1 MNETTE
7 KNRCVRR
14 RTLNGG
20 SVTRPRKLQI
30 RATVA
35 VSNEVA
41 SIQGLIFKYGHKE
54 TLADIFENVLLP
66 RLKEYV
72 RPYVDMARADR
83 EMALK
88 ATQMGLGL

>member
-7 KNRCVRR
+7 NKRCVRR

-54 TLADIFENVLLP
+54 TLADIFESVLLP
-66 RLKEYV
+66 RLREYV
-72 RPYVDMARADR
+72 LPYVDMARADR
-83 EMALK
+83 ELALK
-88 ATQMGLGL
+88 ATQRGLGI

>member
-1 MNETTE
+1 MNEENE
-7 KNRCVRR
+7 KRRFVRR
-14 RTLNGG
+14 RTLNEG

-54 TLADIFENVLLP
+54 TLADIFESVLLP

-83 EMALK
+83 EAALK
-88 ATQMGLGL
+88 AIQGELGI

>member
-7 KNRCVRR
+7 KKRCVRR
-14 RTLNGG
+14 RTLNEG

-41 SIQGLIFKYGHKE
+41 SIQGLIFKYGRKE

-72 RPYVDMARADR
+72 MPYVDMAREDR
-83 EMALK
+83 EATLK
-88 ATQMGLGL
+88 ATQGELGL

>member
-1 MNETTE
+1 MNGTTG
-7 KNRCVRR
+7 KKRCVRS

-20 SVTRPRKLQI
+20 SITRPRKLQI

-54 TLADIFENVLLP
+54 TLADIFENILLP
-66 RLKEYV
+66 KLKEYV
-72 RPYVDMARADR
+72 RPYIDMARADR
-83 EMALK
+83 ESALK
-88 ATQMGLGL
+88 ATQEEFVI

>member
-1 MNETTE
+1 MNEETE
-7 KNRCVRR
+7 KRRCVRR
-14 RTLNGG
+14 RTLNEG

-35 VSNEVA
+35 VANEVA

-66 RLKEYV
+66 RLKEYIS
-72 RPYVDMARADR
+72 PYVDMARSDR
-83 EMALK
+83 EAALK
-88 ATQMGLGL
+88 ATQGKLGL

>member
-1 MNETTE
+1 MNEENE
-7 KNRCVRR
+7 KMRCVRR
-14 RTLNGG
+14 RTLNEG

-54 TLADIFENVLLP
+54 TLADIFENILLP

-72 RPYVDMARADR
+72 GPYVDMARADR
-83 EMALK
+83 EAALK
-88 ATQMGLGL
+88 ATQGEFGL

>member
-1 MNETTE
+1 MNDETE
-7 KNRCVRR
+7 KRRCVRR
-14 RTLNGG
+14 RTLNEG

-83 EMALK
+83 EAALK
-88 ATQMGLGL
+88 ATQVDLGL